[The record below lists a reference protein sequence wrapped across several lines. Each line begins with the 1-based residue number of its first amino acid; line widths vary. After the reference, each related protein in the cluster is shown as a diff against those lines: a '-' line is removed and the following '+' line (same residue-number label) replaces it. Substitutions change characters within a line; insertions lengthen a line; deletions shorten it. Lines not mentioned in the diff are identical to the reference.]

1 MKKAKLITKSGLHAL
16 VWREGS
22 WYVSKGIEINVA
34 SQGKNKKKAIA
45 NLEEA
50 IALYLEDEKVTPKSN
65 LQNPELVSIYA

>member
-1 MKKAKLITKSGLHAL
+1 MKKSKLITKSGLHAL
-16 VWREGS
+16 VWKEGA

-34 SQGKNKKKAIA
+34 SQGKTKKEAIS

-50 IALYLEDEKVTPKSN
+50 IALYFEDEKITPKSN